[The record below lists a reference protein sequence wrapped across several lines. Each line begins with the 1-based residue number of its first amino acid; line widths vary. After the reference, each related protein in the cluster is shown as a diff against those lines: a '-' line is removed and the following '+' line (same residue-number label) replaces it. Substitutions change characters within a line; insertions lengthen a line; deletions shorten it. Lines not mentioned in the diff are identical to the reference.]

1 MNTNANMDVETIH
14 FPSALPYTPDT
25 WTINNNHQRP
35 ETHSDPNEISN
46 PQTSSSAKD
55 KDPLAA
61 FYSSLSMPVSIPAHI
76 SAPVPNSAASFSS
89 ISSWYDPLESIISS
103 TSTSLT
109 NSPSSNLNM
118 STSTNANN
126 MNTNTNT
133 NITTTLNDQL
143 QQQFLLDTHPH
154 DMHFMNINHNGYS
167 NDFNTDIYTDTNTA
181 NSTNNNV
188 NSNSNSTID
197 NLTIAIKREEG
208 EGEGI
213 NESQLAFNFFPTDL
227 QIEIKQDTT
236 EVPVAAAA
244 AGDDDDD
251 ETKDVKLS
259 SRPQRKRLTPHQKQ
273 AHNKIEKR
281 YRININTKIARL
293 QQIIPWVSSE
303 QTAFEV
309 SDSVRPAAQ
318 QDTSGSVAECGAGED
333 RSVVSSMTGS
343 PNLMEGAGANDNGKG
358 AGTGT
363 GSTRLNKSMIL
374 EKAVDYILY
383 LQNNERLY
391 EMEVARLR
399 QEVEELRRI
408 NDVTNT
414 NMNSNT
420 GN

>member
-1 MNTNANMDVETIH
+1 MNTNANTDIETIH
-14 FPSALPYTPDT
+14 LPSALPYTPDP
-25 WTINNNHQRP
+25 WTLNNNHQRP
-35 ETHSDPNEISN
+35 EAHSDLNGTFN
-46 PQTSSSAKD
+46 TQTPSSSSKD

-61 FYSSLSMPVSIPAHI
+61 FYSSLSMPMSIPAHV
-76 SAPVPNSAASFSS
+76 SVPVPNSAASFSS

-109 NSPSSNLNM
+109 NSPSSNMNM
-118 STSTNANN
+118 S
-126 MNTNTNT
+126 TNT
-133 NITTTLNDQL
+133 NIITTTTLNDQL

-154 DMHFMNINHNGYS
+154 DMHFMNNINN
-167 NDFNTDIYTDTNTA
+167 NNNNNNNFNTDIYADA
-181 NSTNNNV
+181 NPNTNNNTTTTTNLT
-188 NSNSNSTID
+188 NSNNSNSTID
-197 NLTIAIKREEG
+197 NFTVPIKQEEG
-208 EGEGI
+208 EGGI
-213 NESQLAFNFFPTDL
+213 NGNQLAFNFFTTDL
-227 QIEIKQDTT
+227 PTEIKQ
-236 EVPVAAAA
+236 ESIGGPVV
-244 AGDDDDD
+244 AGDDNDNDNDDI
-251 ETKDVKLS
+251 KDVKLS

-309 SDSVRPAAQ
+309 SDSVVRP
-318 QDTSGSVAECGAGED
+318 VAED

-343 PNLMEGAGANDNGKG
+343 PNLMEGANANDNNSNNNNNGNNTTGTG
-358 AGTGT
+358 AGT

-399 QEVEELRRI
+399 QEVQELRRI
-408 NDVTNT
+408 NDVA
-414 NMNSNT
+414 NSNT
-420 GN
+420 GNR